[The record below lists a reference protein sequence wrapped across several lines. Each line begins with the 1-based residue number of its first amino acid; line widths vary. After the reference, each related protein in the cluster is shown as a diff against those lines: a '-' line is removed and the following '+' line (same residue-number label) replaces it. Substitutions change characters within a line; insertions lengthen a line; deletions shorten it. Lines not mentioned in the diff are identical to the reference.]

1 LVKVNNMQRL
11 LDSGLEELTVMVYKM
26 GGVAEKAL
34 AISING
40 FIDGKDV
47 SKNVL
52 ELSEILVNR
61 TVEVEEK
68 AFSLIAKYQ
77 PVASDLRIINS
88 YIKVAYDFERYGRY
102 AWDISFITTRFN
114 AKALNFDKWIFEYI
128 GKMAEKVLEMVGIS
142 INSLKSLDPELVKTM
157 NRAENAID
165 KSYFEYLDKLV
176 EQAGVTNESTIS
188 SVLVVRYLERIA
200 DHAMHIMEAIVYIAT
215 GEKVTLR

>member
-1 LVKVNNMQRL
+1 
-11 LDSGLEELTVMVYKM
+11 M

-88 YIKVAYDFERYGRY
+88 YIKIAYDFERYGRY
-102 AWDISFITTRFN
+102 AWDISFITNRFN
-114 AKALNFDKWIFEYI
+114 GKSLNLDKWIYGYI
-128 GKMAEKVLEMVGIS
+128 GKMAEKVLEMVGVS
-142 INSLKSLDPELVKTM
+142 INSLKTLDPELVKAMT
-157 NRAENAID
+157 RAENAVD
-165 KSYFEYLDKLV
+165 KAYFEYLDKLV
-176 EQAGVTNESTIS
+176 EQAGVTNECTIS